1 MKLFNKTFAEFS
13 KEDFSEFSSRVLG
26 ALKEKNKRYREIAE
40 EQKKLKEEYPM
51 LKTLLDEFQVN
62 KKTVVSRKDIYALRE
77 YFELFFESLDYEYY
91 EMFLK
96 GQKEEYF
103 SLKSKGIIK

>member
-1 MKLFNKTFAEFS
+1 MKSFNKTFAEFS

-26 ALKEKNKRYREIAE
+26 VLKEKNKRYREIFE
-40 EQKKLKEEYPM
+40 EQKKLKEECPM
-51 LKTLLDEFQVN
+51 LKTLFDEFHVN
-62 KKTVVSRKDIYALRE
+62 NKTILSKKDVYALRE
-77 YFELFFESLDYEYY
+77 YLELFFQALDYEYY

-103 SLKSKGIIK
+103 TLKNKGIIK